1 MTVVASDCRHQRD
14 SSLCFIFQMVYLGN
28 LGLVHIFHKDV
39 DVVFLCWFSH
49 QINRP
54 GGQRGADFGG
64 SRGAGFYWGPGVGL
78 KQYRYSLF
86 SNKFKNETAGA

>member
-1 MTVVASDCRHQRD
+1 MIVVASDCRHQRD

-64 SRGAGFYWGPGVGL
+64 SVAVGVWVEWAEGGVDFRARRPL
-78 KQYRYSLF
+78 
-86 SNKFKNETAGA
+86 GG